1 MFVYVYTVFKLF
13 LNNKKATPLWLL
25 YIAECMLCIY
35 RVHSTC
41 CCKSTWAAVV
51 VGYTQQFSG
60 TFKNAVSVCLVV
72 YKAFSFAVLFVA
84 VALWL
89 VSFVCSLIIT

>member
-1 MFVYVYTVFKLF
+1 MYVYTVFKLF

-25 YIAECMLCIY
+25 YIAKCRLY

-41 CCKSTWAAVV
+41 CYKSTWAAMVV
-51 VGYTQQFSG
+51 VYTQQLSI

-72 YKAFSFAVLFVA
+72 YKAFSFAVLFAA
-84 VALWL
+84 VVLWL
-89 VSFVCSLIIT
+89 VSFVCNLIIT